1 MDCKWEIVLA
11 GAVVP
16 VFYGSVDDAPSALD
30 VREMIVRRKG
40 NLDNNVYVRPEA
52 ILAVVRSNTDGR
64 ANIIGG

>member
-1 MDCKWEIVLA
+1 MECKWEIVLA

-16 VFYGSVDDAPSALD
+16 VFYGTTDEPPSARD

-40 NLDNNVYVRPEA
+40 NLDNNVFIRPEA

-64 ANIIGG
+64 ANIIGD